1 MTIAPPTETAVADVI
16 EVEPPPPATAGV
28 DAASIRQVVIWVVVL
43 VLVVALATVFFETIV
58 TKKYYQVRQGQL
70 FSAFKAPQPHLG
82 IGDPAAVLQIARTSP
97 SLTSPQ
103 LNLNL
108 VIVEG
113 TGAAQLH
120 SGPGHQRGTPLPGR
134 RGNSVVLGHRSGW
147 GGPFADLAKLK
158 KGAYII
164 TQSHGARSAI
174 VYQVTA
180 VKHVSAS
187 DTRYFA
193 PTKDFRLTLVTS
205 DGGLL
210 STNRLIVQAVSG
222 TSLAPSR
229 HRGPR
234 ISVTH
239 GSLLLNP
246 AVAIAVIAIV
256 LGGIAYDYLRRRYG
270 LAALIVVLLPVA
282 TAGLFAVL
290 FDLDLLLPPLR

>member
-16 EVEPPPPATAGV
+16 EVESPPPTPTRF
-28 DAASIRQVVIWVVVL
+28 DAASTRQVIIWAVVL
-43 VLVVALATVFFETIV
+43 VLIVALATVFFETLV

-70 FSAFKAPQPHLG
+70 FTAFKQPQPHLG
-82 IGDPAAVLQIARTSP
+82 IGDPAAVLQIPRTSS
-97 SLTSPQ
+97 SLTSTQ
-103 LNLNL
+103 LNLNI

-113 TGAAQLH
+113 DGATQLH
-120 SGPGHQRGTPLPGR
+120 SAPGHQPGTPLPGR
-134 RGNSVVLGHRSGW
+134 RGNSVIVGHRSAW
-147 GGPFADLAKLK
+147 GGPFADLAKLR
-158 KGAYII
+158 KGAYLI
-164 TQSHGARSAI
+164 TQSHGARRAI

-222 TSLAPSR
+222 TSLAASR

-234 ISVTH
+234 VTVTH

-246 AVAIAVIAIV
+246 AVAIAFGAIV

-270 LAALIVVLLPVA
+270 LAALVVILAPVA
-282 TAGLFAVL
+282 TAGLFAL
-290 FDLDLLLPPLR
+290 LLDLDLLLPPLR